1 MYISRKLW
9 VTKYGGSQVYVRMIF
24 LSREAV
30 SIKYFFFVTLSV
42 ILKKFMIILI
52 VSILFSVINDTYAT
66 MQKQRFLVKC
76 NIALKFKKISYST
89 LTILK
94 NMLYLFQSKDFL
106 CAFRQY
112 TSSVQRLEKAATH
125 PLSPSQ

>member
-1 MYISRKLW
+1 MYISRKLR

-66 MQKQRFLVKC
+66 MQKQRFFGKMQYSIKIKK
-76 NIALKFKKISYST
+76 NIL
-89 LTILK
+89 
-94 NMLYLFQSKDFL
+94 
-106 CAFRQY
+106 
-112 TSSVQRLEKAATH
+112 
-125 PLSPSQ
+125 